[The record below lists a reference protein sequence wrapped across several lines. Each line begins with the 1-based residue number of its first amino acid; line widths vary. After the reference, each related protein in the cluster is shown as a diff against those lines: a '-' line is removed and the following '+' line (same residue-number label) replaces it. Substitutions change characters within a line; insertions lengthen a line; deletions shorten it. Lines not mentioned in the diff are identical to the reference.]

1 LQEIEKETL
10 FRERVELDNKIVT
23 FSEECEKIQNE
34 EFARRKKH
42 QDDLKYQ
49 ITEKDRMRQKETQDK
64 IYEERAAKLWEMEYQ
79 KRINDHKELH
89 QKRVSLIVN
98 LLKYF

>member
-1 LQEIEKETL
+1 M
-10 FRERVELDNKIVT
+10 ELDNQILKFT
-23 FSEECEKIQNE
+23 DECNRIHKE
-34 EFARRKKH
+34 EFARRRKH

-49 ITEKDRMRQKETQDK
+49 IGEKERIQQKEKQDK

-89 QKRVSLIVN
+89 QKKV
-98 LLKYF
+98 FF